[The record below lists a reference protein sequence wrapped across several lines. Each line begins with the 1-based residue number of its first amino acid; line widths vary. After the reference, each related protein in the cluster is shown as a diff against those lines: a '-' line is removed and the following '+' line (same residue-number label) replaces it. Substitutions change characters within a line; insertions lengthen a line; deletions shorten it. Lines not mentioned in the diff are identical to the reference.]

1 MYGGF
6 MLVRQPVVAGR
17 FYPGQK
23 NILEHEIE
31 TCLREGKTNASDEKK
46 TWAVMLPHA
55 GYIFCGGVIGKTL
68 AGRQLPPRLV
78 VLCPNHT
85 GRGRMLG
92 VWPEGA
98 WLTPLGPVAVDS
110 ALATELL
117 QSDGGFEADTLSH
130 LGEHSIE
137 VLLPFLQKQTK
148 NLSITPICVGTQNP
162 AILENAG
169 KALAKVLRLPQNSD
183 AGIVISSDMNHYENE
198 KNTFAKDEL
207 ALAKVCSA
215 DPDGLLQVV
224 NREKISMCGAG
235 PMALALY
242 AAKDMGGVEVELAA
256 HGTSAKASGDYDH
269 TVGYAGLRLYLDGN

>member
-1 MYGGF
+1 

-23 NILEHEIE
+23 DILEHEIE
-31 TCLREGKTNASDEKK
+31 TYTREGKEADDGKMP
-46 TWAVMLPHA
+46 WAVMLPHA

-68 AGRQLPPRLV
+68 AGQQLPPRLV

-85 GRGRMLG
+85 GRGKMLG
-92 VWPEGA
+92 VWPDGA
-98 WLTPLGPVAVDS
+98 WLTPLGPIAVDT
-110 ALATELL
+110 AFAAELL
-117 QSDGGFEADTLSH
+117 KSDGGFEADTLSH

-137 VLLPFLQKQTK
+137 VILPFLQEQTT

-169 KALAKVLRLPQNSD
+169 KALAKILKLPQNSD
-183 AGIVISSDMNHYENE
+183 VGIVVSSDMNHYENE

-207 ALAKVCSA
+207 ALAKACAA
-215 DPDGLLQVV
+215 DPAGLLQVV

-235 PMALALY
+235 PMALVLY
-242 AAKDMGGVEVELAA
+242 AAKEMGGVEVELVA
-256 HGTSAKASGDYDH
+256 HDTSAKASGDYEH
-269 TVGYAGLRLYLDGN
+269 TVGYAGLRLYLGGN